1 VRVVGSATREGN
13 EDAVPAVDLRSPVAR
28 GRKGGTARAKSLSPE
43 RKREIAEIAARAR
56 WGESKAPHHVALS
69 STRVQQTHAYTV
81 GEETRA
87 VTAWKYQR
95 INLSEQRP
103 RSDEL
108 DMLNTAG
115 ADGWE
120 LVAITSNNI
129 AYLKRPIE
137 EPVQAP
143 SVYSAEATR
152 PTDAADVNGASQNV
166 ERAYVQPK
174 YRDPTT
180 NETWSGR
187 GRMASWLKRKQE
199 AGENIDTYLV

>member
-1 VRVVGSATREGN
+1 MRLVGLTTREGN
-13 EDAVPAVDLRSPVAR
+13 GDPVPAVDLQSPAAR
-28 GRKGGTARAKSLSPE
+28 GHKGGTARAKSLSPE

-56 WGESKAPHHVALS
+56 WDESKAPHHVAHS
-69 STRVQQTHAYTV
+69 STRVQQTHTY
-81 GEETRA
+81 TRA
-87 VTAWKYQR
+87 VTIWKYR
-95 INLSEQRP
+95 KINLSEQRP

-108 DMLNTAG
+108 DMLNSAG

-120 LVAITSNNI
+120 LVGITSNNI

-137 EPVQAP
+137 ELVQAP
-143 SVYSAEATR
+143 SVYSSEATR
-152 PTDAADVNGASQNV
+152 PADAVNGVVHNV
-166 ERAYVQPK
+166 ERVYVQPK

-187 GRMASWLKRKQE
+187 GRMANWLKRKQE

>member
-1 VRVVGSATREGN
+1 MRVVGSTTREGN
-13 EDAVPAVDLRSPVAR
+13 EDAVPAVDLQSPAAR
-28 GRKGGTARAKSLSPE
+28 GHKGGTARAKSLSPE

-56 WGESKAPHHVALS
+56 WDESKAPHHVTHS
-69 STRVQQTHAYTV
+69 STGVQRTHTY
-81 GEETRA
+81 TRA
-87 VTAWKYQR
+87 VTVWKYR
-95 INLSEQRP
+95 KINLSEQRP

-120 LVAITSNNI
+120 LVGITSNNI

-137 EPVQAP
+137 ELVQAP
-143 SVYSAEATR
+143 SVYSADAT
-152 PTDAADVNGASQNV
+152 PPADAGNVSGAVHNPK
-166 ERAYVQPK
+166 RAQVQPK

-187 GRMASWLKRKQE
+187 GRMANWLKKKQE
-199 AGENIDTYLV
+199 TGEDIATYLI